1 MTAPQTRPPAKELH
15 LKPGAHV
22 HLMGIC
28 GTAMASLAGLLQ
40 SRGFKITGS
49 DQNVYPPMSTQLEKL
64 GIQIMQGYKRENL
77 NVRPDLVIVG
87 NVISRKYEEAE
98 ALLESDIPFTSLP
111 QAMGAL
117 VIQNRHSVVVAGTHG
132 KTTTT
137 SMNAYIADQLG
148 LKPGFMIG
156 GIPKNFDLSFR
167 SPEGDWFVIEG
178 DEYDTAFFDKVPKF
192 IHYKPQ
198 SVILNSVEFDH
209 ADIYRDLEHVKEAF
223 LMLLD
228 LIPKGGL
235 LVACEDEETIRD
247 LLSRRR
253 DQLEARGV
261 RVVTF
266 GLERG
271 TYRPENIETVP
282 GDGIRFRIARSGKPP
297 VRIHLKLIGRYNIKN
312 AMATVALW
320 ESLGYDGQKVADL
333 LSGFQGVKRR
343 QEILGRPGG
352 VTLIEDFA
360 HHPTAV
366 KETIRTVQ
374 EQFPGRTVFS
384 VFEARSATSRRNV
397 FQNEYADAFSGA
409 QRVLFPP
416 PFNQTGIPE
425 AERFSIEKLISD
437 VRAKGVTVDL
447 KENVDAIVSTLAREA
462 KAGDAILIM
471 SNGGFDGIYQK
482 LITALETRG
491 L

>member
-15 LKPGAHV
+15 LKPGAHI

-77 NVRPDLVIVG
+77 NTRPDLVIVG

-137 SMNAYIADQLG
+137 SMNAYIADRLG
-148 LKPGFMIG
+148 LNPGFMIG

-253 DQLEARGV
+253 KQLEARGV
-261 RVVTF
+261 RIVTF
-266 GLERG
+266 GLEKG
-271 TYRPENIETVP
+271 TYRPEKIETVP
-282 GDGIRFRIARSGKPP
+282 GDGIRFTIARTGKTPIK
-297 VRIHLKLIGRYNIKN
+297 IHLKLIGRYNIKN
-312 AMATVALW
+312 AIATVALW
-320 ESLGYDGQKVADL
+320 ESLGYEGQKVADL
-333 LSGFQGVKRR
+333 LSDFQGVKRR

-447 KENVDAIVSTLAREA
+447 KDNVDAIVTTLTREA

-491 L
+491 H

>member
-15 LKPGAHV
+15 LKPDAHI

-137 SMNAYIADQLG
+137 SMNAYIADRLG
-148 LKPGFMIG
+148 LKPDFMIG

-228 LIPKGGL
+228 LIPEGGL

-247 LLSRRR
+247 LLSRR
-253 DQLEARGV
+253 
-261 RVVTF
+261 
-266 GLERG
+266 
-271 TYRPENIETVP
+271 
-282 GDGIRFRIARSGKPP
+282 
-297 VRIHLKLIGRYNIKN
+297 
-312 AMATVALW
+312 
-320 ESLGYDGQKVADL
+320 
-333 LSGFQGVKRR
+333 
-343 QEILGRPGG
+343 
-352 VTLIEDFA
+352 
-360 HHPTAV
+360 
-366 KETIRTVQ
+366 
-374 EQFPGRTVFS
+374 
-384 VFEARSATSRRNV
+384 
-397 FQNEYADAFSGA
+397 A
-409 QRVLFPP
+409 Q
-416 PFNQTGIPE
+416 T
-425 AERFSIEKLISD
+425 
-437 VRAKGVTVDL
+437 T
-447 KENVDAIVSTLAREA
+447 
-462 KAGDAILIM
+462 
-471 SNGGFDGIYQK
+471 
-482 LITALETRG
+482 
-491 L
+491 